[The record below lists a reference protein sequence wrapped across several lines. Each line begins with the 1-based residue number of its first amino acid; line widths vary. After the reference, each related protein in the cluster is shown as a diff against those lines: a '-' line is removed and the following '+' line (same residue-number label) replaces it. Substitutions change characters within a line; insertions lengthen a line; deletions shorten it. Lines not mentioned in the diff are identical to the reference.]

1 MDYILVFFFTGDTME
16 NAIRD
21 HDCHLRALCN
31 GAREVGLIFNK
42 VKLKPRFTS
51 VKYMGQILTS
61 EGMLPDPEQ
70 AKTVA
75 EMPRITNV
83 KYEQRLTGIVITSSS
98 TYHTCQIHVNLY
110 GDLPSKV
117 LCGTGSHSQKMLSK
131 Q

>member
-1 MDYILVFFFTGDTME
+1 MFFTGDTME

-31 GAREVGLIFNK
+31 RAREVGLIFNK

>member
-1 MDYILVFFFTGDTME
+1 MDYILVFFTGDTME

-131 Q
+131 L